1 MLFSLTK
8 EENSDSLQYRWTL
21 WTSRQV
27 EESSHKQI
35 NTILLLLR
43 CSTQSQTTEP
53 DRRARLLR
61 FRSRGYCFIYS
72 EIFQVHKLKSSK
84 DWEYSFV
91 EEHALGMHDAL
102 KRQVEREKQREGER
116 GERKKRETET
126 KTERENINWL
136 DNCDE
141 EFLERSCVY
150 KGDSKAVLWRGWN
163 TAGAEPNENFSLV
176 IFTFLTAIQ
185 CPPLFQT

>member
-1 MLFSLTK
+1 M
-8 EENSDSLQYRWTL
+8 
-21 WTSRQV
+21 
-27 EESSHKQI
+27 
-35 NTILLLLR
+35 
-43 CSTQSQTTEP
+43 
-53 DRRARLLR
+53 
-61 FRSRGYCFIYS
+61 
-72 EIFQVHKLKSSK
+72 KSSK

-91 EEHALGMHDAL
+91 EEHSLGVHDAL

-150 KGDSKAVLWRGWN
+150 EGLQSCAMERLEYCRRR
-163 TAGAEPNENFSLV
+163 A
-176 IFTFLTAIQ
+176 
-185 CPPLFQT
+185 